1 MTKTLLQNMPTR
13 NKAIGMAKMKVIGVG
28 DVGCDIIDRIIRIGL
43 TGVDFIAMN
52 TDAKALALSEAPTH
66 ILLGEKL
73 TAGLGVGINS
83 ELAFKAAEESRHMIE
98 EAVAGADMA
107 LIIVGMGG
115 GTGTGSVPIVAE
127 VARESEAL
135 TVALVTEPFSFE
147 GEHRVKV
154 AKDGI
159 QKLSAKVDTLVI
171 IRNDRLLEPSDT
183 KMSADHAFGIASDT
197 LFQATRAICEIT
209 TMRAIVSVDFSDI
222 KIVMKDAGLAFVST
236 GRGSGRNRAVKAAKA
251 ALTSSLIDAPISEA
265 KGLLFNITGGSSLTL
280 FECNEAAEIISQVV
294 DPKANV
300 IFSVVFNPEMH
311 DEVNITI
318 IAMGFSNQHGK
329 KSLGLEKLVG
339 EIIEFQ
345 EGKAFWEANR
355 QKLLDKYEGKYIAI
369 LNREVVDTDDD
380 FSILAERVYSRYGYK
395 DIYMPK
401 VERKRT
407 ILHVPTPQIKR
418 R

>member
-13 NKAIGMAKMKVIGVG
+13 NKTIGIAKMKVIGVG
-28 DVGCDIIDRIIRIGL
+28 DVGCDIIDKIMRIGL

-52 TDAKALALSEAPTH
+52 TDAQALALSEAPSR

-73 TAGLGVGINS
+73 TAGLGVRSDS
-83 ELAFKAAEESRHMIE
+83 ELASKAAEESRHTIE
-98 EAVAGADMA
+98 EAVAGADMV

-115 GTGTGSVPIVAE
+115 GTGTGGIPIVAE
-127 VARESEAL
+127 VAKESEAL

-147 GEHRVKV
+147 GEYRVKV

-171 IRNDRLLEPSDT
+171 IRNDRLLELSDT

-197 LFQATRAICEIT
+197 LLQVTQAICAVT
-209 TMRAIVSVDFSDI
+209 TMRAMISVDFNDI
-222 KIVMKDAGLAFVST
+222 KSVMKDAGLAFASM
-236 GRGSGRNRAVKAAKA
+236 GRGSGSNRAGKAAKA
-251 ALTSSLIDAPISEA
+251 ALTSPLIDVPINEA
-265 KGLLFNITGGSSLTL
+265 KSILFNITGGSSLTL
-280 FECNEAAEIISQVV
+280 FECNDAAEIISQVV

-300 IFSVVFNPEMH
+300 IFGVVFDPEMN
-311 DEVNITI
+311 DEVDITI

-329 KSLGLEKLVG
+329 KPLGLEELVS
-339 EIIEFQ
+339 EIIGFQ
-345 EGKAFWEANR
+345 EGKAFFEANQ

-407 ILHVPTPQIKR
+407 ILHIPTP
-418 R
+418 